1 MRKGEEPKME
11 EKLSFVARVKT
22 NYRITVPKPV
32 RDALDLKE
40 QEIVQI
46 HIRKIKRPN
55 KNKGGVGLCLGKA
68 CSLS

>member
-1 MRKGEEPKME
+1 ME

-22 NYRITVPKPV
+22 NYRITVLKPV

-46 HIRKIKRPN
+46 HIRKIK
-55 KNKGGVGLCLGKA
+55 KA
-68 CSLS
+68 KQK

>member
-46 HIRKIKRPN
+46 HIRKIK
-55 KNKGGVGLCLGKA
+55 KA
-68 CSLS
+68 KQK